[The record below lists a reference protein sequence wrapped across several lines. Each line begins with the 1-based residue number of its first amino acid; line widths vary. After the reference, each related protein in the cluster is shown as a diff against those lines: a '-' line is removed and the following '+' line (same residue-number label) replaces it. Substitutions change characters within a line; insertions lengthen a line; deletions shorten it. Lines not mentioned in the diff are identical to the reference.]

1 MPEMT
6 LSPHA
11 MADIRSQLQ
20 QALEA
25 HKAGQLERAE
35 QGYRSVLDV
44 APQHFDALQLL
55 GVLLLQRGQSD
66 EAERILRDALA
77 VRPKDPNVLSNLAV
91 ALKNM
96 KRFEAALQAVDR
108 ALAVAPDAIA
118 ALNNR
123 GNILR
128 LLGRFDEALA
138 GLDRVLARKPDHLDA
153 VCNRAATLASMGM
166 LGEALAAHGDA
177 LRLRPL
183 HGPSLQG
190 QGDVLMRLGRRDE
203 AVAAYRSALAHG
215 GDKAHIEFA
224 LAALGVGERPAAA
237 PTDYVRNLF
246 EAFANTFDET
256 LVSGLLYRT
265 PELIGTLVSRAFP
278 SGALDILDLG
288 CGTGLSGLSL
298 RPLARR
304 LVGVDLASNMLAKAR
319 QRAVY
324 DEVVCADILDDLR
337 RREEDRFDLV
347 VAADVFVY
355 LGDLDDVFQE
365 CRRVVRGGG
374 RFVFS
379 VEAMEG
385 DGIELR
391 PSLRYAHSES
401 YLRRLAGQHRFRW
414 ESSTSATLR
423 LDNGVPIKGDIV
435 MLG

>member
-1 MPEMT
+1 MT
-6 LSPHA
+6 ASPQA

-25 HKAGQLERAE
+25 HKARQLERAE
-35 QGYRSVLDV
+35 QGYRSVLAV
-44 APQHFDALQLL
+44 APKLFDALQLL
-55 GVLLLQRGQSD
+55 GVLLLQRGHSE
-66 EAERILRDALA
+66 EAERVLRDALA
-77 VRPKDPNVLSNLAV
+77 VRPEDPSVLNNLAV

-108 ALAVAPDAIA
+108 ALAATPNAIA

-128 LLGRFDEALA
+128 LLGRFDEALVN
-138 GLDRVLARKPDHLDA
+138 LDRALAVKPDHLDA
-153 VCNRAATLASMGM
+153 VSNRAATLASMG
-166 LGEALAAHGDA
+166 LLSEALAAHDDA

-190 QGDVLMRLGRRDE
+190 RGDVLMRLGRRDE
-203 AVAAYRSALAHG
+203 AITAYRFALGHG

-224 LAALGVGERPAAA
+224 LAALGIGERPDAA
-237 PTDYVRNLF
+237 PTDYVRSLF

-256 LVSGLLYRT
+256 LVGGLHYRT
-265 PELIGTLVSRAFP
+265 PELIGALVSRAFP

-288 CGTGLSGLSL
+288 CGTGLSGLAL
-298 RPLARR
+298 RPVARR
-304 LVGVDLASNMLAKAR
+304 LVGIDLASNMLAKAR
-319 QRAVY
+319 QRGVY
-324 DEVVCADILDDLR
+324 DELVCTDILDDLR
-337 RREEDRFDLV
+337 RREEGRFDLV

-355 LGDLDDVFQE
+355 LGNLDGVFRE
-365 CRRVVRGGG
+365 CRRVVRDGG

-391 PSLRYAHSES
+391 PSLRYAHSET

-423 LDNGVPIKGDIV
+423 LDNGVPIRGEIV
-435 MLG
+435 VLG